1 MVAVLLHIAGVLV
14 LAVLAALVVGVAF
27 VVCCDQPHQW
37 KFVVG
42 IGYIAQRKFLT
53 SIARQHLWWLV
64 VAGSVVQQVV
74 CNVKRRF
81 PLAKAGGQN
90 GRTVFLAFYEEQRK
104 DRREGEKDR
113 EEACKRKRQRKCVLA
128 CLGAGVDLPAV
139 NKYRIMMWERW
150 SNNICKHFNDR
161 DVEEVEEEEVEEEE
175 VEVEEVGGEGME
187 EWAAV

>member
-1 MVAVLLHIAGVLV
+1 VVAVLLDIAGVLVFAV
-14 LAVLAALVVGVAF
+14 LAVLAALVVVVAF

-74 CNVKRRF
+74 CNVKRSF

-90 GRTVFLAFYEEQRK
+90 GRTVFLAFYEEQRRG
-104 DRREGEKDR
+104 RRARKTEKRHVR
-113 EEACKRKRQRKCVLA
+113 ERDKRKCVLA

-161 DVEEVEEEEVEEEE
+161 DVAEVEEEEVEEEE
-175 VEVEEVGGEGME
+175 VGGE
-187 EWAAV
+187 WAVV

>member
-1 MVAVLLHIAGVLV
+1 MLRSTTSTEVCGWHWVHCTKKILDLHCQATFV
-14 LAVLAALVVGVAF
+14 VVG
-27 VVCCDQPHQW
+27 CSGQCSSTSSLQCETKISLGEGRRTKWSH
-37 KFVVG
+37 
-42 IGYIAQRKFLT
+42 RLSCFLRRT
-53 SIARQHLWWLV
+53 KKGQ
-64 VAGSVVQQVV
+64 
-74 CNVKRRF
+74 KR
-81 PLAKAGGQN
+81 
-90 GRTVFLAFYEEQRK
+90 
-104 DRREGEKDR
+104 EKER

-187 EWAAV
+187 EWAVV

>member
-1 MVAVLLHIAGVLV
+1 MVAVLLDIAGVLV
-14 LAVLAALVVGVAF
+14 LAVLAALVVAF

-90 GRTVFLAFYEEQRK
+90 GRTVFLAFYEEQRRG
-104 DRREGEKDR
+104 RREGEK
-113 EEACKRKRQRKCVLA
+113 EACKRKRQRKCVLA

-175 VEVEEVGGEGME
+175 VEEVGGEGME